1 MNTNILYSLSTVAT
15 ILGILGSILFGKLMA
30 MKTASKMWAFA
41 MIATGIF
48 AFIWSRTASLQMG
61 GKAQVA
67 LVIYCIGYFVCY
79 VLTLVGAM
87 LLSYQVIGNW
97 FPTKRGVAIGIV
109 TAGYPL
115 SAATTTSLCSV
126 FAGPSLG
133 NFYILLGVIALIV
146 GIVVLVYAKDFPE
159 EKGAYPDNNHNYDF
173 EAAKKKFEESMEYLK
188 TSKWTIKRCL
198 ACGRMWIMWVTV
210 GIGGFLSM
218 GIMSNFMPKF
228 LEQGYQQPEILLM
241 LLIAGVVAIPG
252 SAFIGWLDVKL
263 GTKATTILINA
274 LAVIAIIM
282 NLTNVRPLHYISLPI
297 LALMLG
303 GSSNM
308 MVSCTLAIWGRY
320 DFQNAF
326 RVIQPLNAIMT
337 GIGISVVGVV
347 GTNFGYIS
355 AYRVMLVMAIV
366 AVIFAILLKVQPIDD
381 DVRKLNDDMFEQ
393 K

>member
-1 MNTNILYSLSTVAT
+1 
-15 ILGILGSILFGKLMA
+15 
-30 MKTASKMWAFA
+30 
-41 MIATGIF
+41 
-48 AFIWSRTASLQMG
+48 
-61 GKAQVA
+61 
-67 LVIYCIGYFVCY
+67 
-79 VLTLVGAM
+79 
-87 LLSYQVIGNW
+87 
-97 FPTKRGVAIGIV
+97 
-109 TAGYPL
+109 
-115 SAATTTSLCSV
+115 
-126 FAGPSLG
+126 
-133 NFYILLGVIALIV
+133 
-146 GIVVLVYAKDFPE
+146 
-159 EKGAYPDNNHNYDF
+159 
-173 EAAKKKFEESMEYLK
+173 
-188 TSKWTIKRCL
+188 
-198 ACGRMWIMWVTV
+198 
-210 GIGGFLSM
+210 M

-228 LEQGYQQPEILLM
+228 MEQGYQQPEILLM

-282 NLTNVRPLHYISLPI
+282 NLTDVRPLHYVSLPI

-337 GIGISVVGVV
+337 GIGITVVGLV
-347 GTNFGYIS
+347 GTNFNYMS